1 MATIVGTGLAIL
13 CFVGIPLQMVG
24 MLVKGHSIW
33 ASHSWSVGPG
43 WPWTAVV
50 AIVGTAHGFLYIAYL
65 LVCMDLASRAR
76 LRSIQLLGMVCS
88 GLVPLLAFYTERK
101 VSQRVKAQMALGSD
115 APLGPAA
122 SLWAALVRRP
132 GTTRW
137 PPPGTGAD
145 DEEEAGDYDAAGGP
159 DNAGDYDGAGGTVR
173 APAGTDVES

>member
-1 MATIVGTGLAIL
+1 MAMIVGTGLATL
-13 CFVGIPLQMVG
+13 CFIGIPLQIVG
-24 MLVKGHSIW
+24 MLVRGHSIW
-33 ASHSWSVGPG
+33 AGHSWSVGAG

-50 AIVGTAHGFLYIAYL
+50 AIVGTAHGFLYIFYL

-76 LRSIQLLGMVCS
+76 LRSVQLLGMVCS

-101 VSQRVKAQMALGSD
+101 VSQRVKAQVALGPD

-137 PPPGTGAD
+137 TQPDAGAD
-145 DEEEAGDYDAAGGP
+145 DNHDAGDSDEAGDSDVT
-159 DNAGDYDGAGGTVR
+159 NAKVR
-173 APAGTDVES
+173 APATTDVEN

>member
-1 MATIVGTGLAIL
+1 MATVVGTGLAIL
-13 CFVGIPLQMVG
+13 CFVGIPLQIAG

-33 ASHSWSVGPG
+33 AGPSWSVGPD

-50 AIVGTAHGFLYIAYL
+50 AIVGTAHGFLYILYL

-101 VSQRVKAQMALGSD
+101 VSQRVKAQVALGSD

-137 PPPGTGAD
+137 SPPGAGAD
-145 DEEEAGDYDAAGGP
+145 DNDDGA
-159 DNAGDYDGAGGTVR
+159 DNNEAGGTVK
-173 APAGTDVES
+173 APVTTDVES